1 MYGSHFW
8 TRVVSS
14 NDLPIISADS
24 SHVFSDGNNWSAIS
38 GCFQTTTTMVSY
50 IGLLPGK
57 NIYVGI
63 CNTLLKRIL
72 YHTVRTGS
80 SSLIFEK
87 LQQIR
92 QFHSAQHT
100 FQRQNFFF
108 IGAANMDRAN
118 EIFPAENEEE
128 EN

>member
-38 GCFQTTTTMVSY
+38 GCFQTTTSMVLSS
-50 IGLLPGK
+50 
-57 NIYVGI
+57 VGI

-72 YHTVRTGS
+72 YHTVRT
-80 SSLIFEK
+80 
-87 LQQIR
+87 
-92 QFHSAQHT
+92 
-100 FQRQNFFF
+100 
-108 IGAANMDRAN
+108 ANMDRAN